1 MIAKSWKW
9 IAAALLVAAVVHGAT
24 VLLLPRLIMLRTMAG
39 ITTQAAGTNTI
50 LHAPRATW
58 RSRGVV
64 RPSPDLLYSICVYDL
79 DAAGGPV
86 RVSTHDMP
94 ETYWS
99 VSVFDADTNNFYA
112 LNDRQA
118 RMQAKTGAADFVLT
132 ASGKSTGADR
142 LPVVAASTRRGI
154 VLFRTLVNDEADIA
168 GIDAA
173 RHNAACEPF
182 KAD

>member
-9 IAAALLVAAVVHGAT
+9 IAAALLVAAVVHGTT

-79 DAAGGPV
+79 DAAGGAV

-94 ETYWS
+94 ATYWS

-118 RMQAKTGAADFVLT
+118 SKGAADFVLT
-132 ASGKSTGADR
+132 ASGKSAGAGR
-142 LPVVAASTRRGI
+142 LPAVAAPTSRGI
-154 VLFRTLVNDEADIA
+154 VLFRTLVDDGADIA
-168 GIDAA
+168 GTDAA

-182 KAD
+182 KAS

>member
-9 IAAALLVAAVVHGAT
+9 IAATLLVAAVVHGASMF
-24 VLLLPRLIMLRTMAG
+24 LLPRLIMLRTMAG
-39 ITTQAAGTNTI
+39 IAKQTAGINTI
-50 LHAPRATW
+50 LHSPRADW
-58 RSRGVV
+58 HSRGVV

-79 DAAGGPV
+79 DAAGGAV

-94 ETYWS
+94 KTYWS

-118 RMQAKTGAADFVLT
+118 STGAADFVLT
-132 ASGKSTGADR
+132 APGKSTGAGR
-142 LPVVAASTRRGI
+142 LPVIATPTGRGI
-154 VLFRTLVNDEADIA
+154 VLFRTLVNDEADIV

-173 RHNAACEPF
+173 RHNTACQPY
-182 KAD
+182 KAE

>member
-1 MIAKSWKW
+1 MITKGWKW
-9 IAAALLVAAVVHGAT
+9 IAATMLVAVVVHGAT
-24 VLLLPRLIMLRTMAG
+24 VMLLPRFIMYRTMDG
-39 ITTQAAGTNTI
+39 IAKQAAGINII
-50 LHAPRATW
+50 LHAPRADW
-58 RSRGVV
+58 HARGVV

-79 DAAGGPV
+79 DAAGGAV
-86 RVSTHDMP
+86 RISTHDMP

-118 RMQAKTGAADFVLT
+118 RTGATDFVLT
-132 ASGKSTGADR
+132 ASGKPAGDGR
-142 LPVVAASTRRGI
+142 LPAVAAPTGRGI
-154 VLFRTLVNDEADIA
+154 VLFRTLVNDEAHLA

-173 RHNAACEPF
+173 RHNATCQPY

>member
-9 IAAALLVAAVVHGAT
+9 IAAILLVAGIVHGVT
-24 VLLLPRLIMLRTMAG
+24 VLFLPRLIMLRTMTGIAKLAG
-39 ITTQAAGTNTI
+39 ASNTI
-50 LHAPRATW
+50 THAPRATW

-79 DAAGGPV
+79 GAAGGAV

-118 RMQAKTGAADFVLT
+118 KTGAADFILKPQAESAT
-132 ASGKSTGADR
+132 AGR
-142 LPVVAASTRRGI
+142 LPVVAAPTSRGI
-154 VLFRTLVNDEADIA
+154 VLFRTLVNDEAHLA

-173 RHNAACEPF
+173 RHNADCEPYN
-182 KAD
+182 AD

>member
-1 MIAKSWKW
+1 MIARSWKW
-9 IAAALLVAAVVHGAT
+9 IGAALLVAAVVHGAS
-24 VLLLPRLIMLRTMAG
+24 VLFLPRFIMLRTMAG
-39 ITTQAAGTNTI
+39 IAKTAGGANTMM
-50 LHAPRATW
+50 HAPRATW
-58 RSRGVV
+58 HSRGVV

-79 DAAGGPV
+79 GAADGAV

-112 LNDRQA
+112 LNDQ
-118 RMQAKTGAADFVLT
+118 QAKTGAADFILMPQGRS
-132 ASGKSTGADR
+132 AGAEQ
-142 LPVVAASTRRGI
+142 LPVVTASTNRGI
-154 VLFRTLVNDEADIA
+154 VLFRTLVNDEDHVA

-173 RHNAACEPF
+173 RHNAVCEPF